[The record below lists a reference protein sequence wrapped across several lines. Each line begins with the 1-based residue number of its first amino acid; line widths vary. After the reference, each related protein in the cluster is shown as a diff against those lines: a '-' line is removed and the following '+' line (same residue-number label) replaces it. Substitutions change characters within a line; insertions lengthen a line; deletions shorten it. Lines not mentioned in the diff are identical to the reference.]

1 MISKKINKLGVLNLI
16 SDTFAYGLGS
26 AIQKGLSLV
35 LIFLV
40 SKELTV
46 EEFGI
51 FDFYL
56 ILSNLIVMILVFGQ
70 DQAVA
75 RLFYNYNSFNQR
87 QNLISESFIFQL
99 ILAIIFFPLNI
110 YILDL
115 ISIYYK
121 INLYEQTIGI
131 VVSLLIFLII
141 FFNFCINILR
151 WEFKKNLFITGIIGN
166 SLLSLLAIFYLKFYG
181 NFNILNIFY
190 CYTISNLILLFYLFI
205 KIKKWIIF
213 PKKIYYLKK
222 IFKFGIPLGFT
233 SIITSLLIFIERSVI
248 LNYFSEYHLG
258 IYAIAGKIALI
269 MFFFI
274 QSFQLSWGP
283 FAYKTYKQKNIIS
296 KFNLIA
302 KIFIFFM
309 MIILFSVCFWSDNL
323 ILFLSSKEYL
333 EAKVLI
339 FPLSLAYMIYGLG
352 NITNIGIKLAKRSD
366 LNLFSNLI
374 CFFST
379 IIFFYF
385 FISKNLF
392 LGIAWSILFG
402 QIILIIL
409 EFYFAQKV
417 FPMKWKFFKSLFFFI
432 LFLSLF
438 YFFLEYN
445 FDTIIKYLIYFALNI
460 SVFTSLYFI
469 ITNFNKK

>member
-1 MISKKINKLGVLNLI
+1 
-16 SDTFAYGLGS
+16 
-26 AIQKGLSLV
+26 
-35 LIFLV
+35 
-40 SKELTV
+40 
-46 EEFGI
+46 
-51 FDFYL
+51 
-56 ILSNLIVMILVFGQ
+56 
-70 DQAVA
+70 
-75 RLFYNYNSFNQR
+75 
-87 QNLISESFIFQL
+87 
-99 ILAIIFFPLNI
+99 
-110 YILDL
+110 
-115 ISIYYK
+115 
-121 INLYEQTIGI
+121 
-131 VVSLLIFLII
+131 
-141 FFNFCINILR
+141 
-151 WEFKKNLFITGIIGN
+151 
-166 SLLSLLAIFYLKFYG
+166 
-181 NFNILNIFY
+181 
-190 CYTISNLILLFYLFI
+190 
-205 KIKKWIIF
+205 
-213 PKKIYYLKK
+213 
-222 IFKFGIPLGFT
+222 
-233 SIITSLLIFIERSVI
+233 
-248 LNYFSEYHLG
+248 
-258 IYAIAGKIALI
+258 

-296 KFNLIA
+296 RFNLIA
-302 KIFIFFM
+302 KIFIFSM
-309 MIILFSVCFWSDNL
+309 MIVLFSICFWSDNL
-323 ILFLSSKEYL
+323 IIFLSSKEYL

-339 FPLSLAYMIYGLG
+339 FPLSLAYIIYGLG

-374 CFFST
+374 CFLST